1 MPHVPGRAHG
11 EVKAERAHTLPK
23 PHFTKDEGEGL

>member
-1 MPHVPGRAHG
+1 G

-23 PHFTKDEGEGL
+23 PHFAKDEGEGL